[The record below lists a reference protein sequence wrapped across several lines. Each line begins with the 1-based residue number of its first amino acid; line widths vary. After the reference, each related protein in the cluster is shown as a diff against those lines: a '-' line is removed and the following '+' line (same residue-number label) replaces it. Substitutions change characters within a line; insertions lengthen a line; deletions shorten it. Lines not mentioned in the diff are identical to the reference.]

1 MTDAVKELKSGK
13 GENTVTK
20 EGNTVLYKFEPEI
33 ITEISSSRI
42 ECKTDAI
49 HDLPSF
55 LHNDGKLLISGVRP
69 LEIFRVVCEKKD
81 VSSYYITTQRGV
93 KPSQMMDFLEDIEKN
108 YAVKYL
114 LGRVPNRYLDILS
127 KTENLFALD
136 SRYGMAVGVRRLLED
151 FIVENYAV
159 LIFYPET
166 KYGHKFNK
174 KQLDRLRK
182 KHAGRIIALYSPK
195 AQTDLRGMRKPLDR
209 TYLDPA
215 TRALSTNSKLQAALL
230 SPSRF
235 DSMYRLYNLVS
246 QFIHGRGGEPSEGE
260 LRDGLML
267 VMESCKEYI
276 TKGIGW
282 GIL

>member
-13 GENTVTK
+13 GENTETQ
-20 EGNTVLYKFEPEI
+20 EGNTVFYKFEPEI

-42 ECKTDAI
+42 ECKTNAT

-55 LHNDGKLLISGVRP
+55 LHNDEKLLISRVRP
-69 LEIFRVVCEKKD
+69 LEIFRVICEKKD
-81 VSSYYITTQRGV
+81 VSSYYITTQRGLE
-93 KPSQMMDFLEDIEKN
+93 PSQMMDFLGDIEKN
-108 YAVKYL
+108 YAVKHL

-166 KYGHKFNK
+166 EYGHKFSK
-174 KQLDRLRK
+174 KQLDGLRK
-182 KHAGRIIALYSPK
+182 KHAGKIIALYSPR
-195 AQTDLRGMRKPLDR
+195 AQKDLRGMRKSLDR

-215 TRALSTNSKLQAALL
+215 NKALSTNSKLQAALL
-230 SPSRF
+230 STSRF